1 MSVAANRYARALVDV
16 LYPDKAEIGYQQL
29 QDFRSVLTNQED
41 VRRFLENPAMAGD
54 RRKKVLEGIYQALK
68 MERHV
73 ANFVGI
79 LVDRDRLPVL
89 EEIIQSYRELLDE
102 KFGIVRARVTSA
114 YSLDP
119 GQQKELTA
127 RLEKA
132 TGKQIRMDMAVDP
145 SLIGGMVAQVGSTIY
160 DGSVRQ
166 QLQAF
171 KNQLGEE

>member
-132 TGKQIRMDMAVDP
+132 TGKQIRMEMAVDP